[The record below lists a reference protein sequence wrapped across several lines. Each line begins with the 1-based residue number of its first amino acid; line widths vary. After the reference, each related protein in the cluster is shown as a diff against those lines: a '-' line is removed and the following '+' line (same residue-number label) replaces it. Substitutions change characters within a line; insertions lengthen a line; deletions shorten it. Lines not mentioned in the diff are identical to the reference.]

1 MKGRERKPKT
11 AYKYSGIKRK
21 QPPIGLFPEK
31 RVWSYATETLS
42 LQGDGVWVVVYI
54 PNSSLHNIDVYTVL
68 TSPSVAGIVACLN
81 IKPQYFCSK

>member
-1 MKGRERKPKT
+1 MNGARRKRLPKWE
-11 AYKYSGIKRK
+11 S
-21 QPPIGLFPEK
+21 FSEK

-54 PNSSLHNIDVYTVL
+54 PNSSLHNIDVYAVL
-68 TSPSVAGIVACLN
+68 TSPSVSGIVACLN